1 MKRTYII
8 KNLDCA
14 HCGALIE
21 EAIGKIDG
29 VESSVLS
36 FPSRKIVVEGELR
49 DDILAEMN
57 RVCDEIEPGTVVA
70 EEDELSGNSEGD
82 RSDIV
87 LMATGVLLFIAG
99 IIFHSVL
106 KLNIMG
112 IILYIIAYLIFGKDI
127 LINTAKNISKGK
139 IFDENLLM
147 TVATVGAF
155 VLGEYSEAVG
165 VVLFFKIGELFESY
179 AVNRSRKSITA
190 LTELKVEEAEVF
202 VDGEYRKIN
211 ADDIAVGDMVRVR
224 AGERVAVDGV
234 IIEGST
240 LVDMSAINGESVPVE
255 ATVGDTIVSG
265 SINM

>member
-202 VDGEYRKIN
+202 VDGVGEVPRLRDDRHGYGPAGKGFIAHVDIPENVEKAFSELKTIYGDQIRKAN
-211 ADDIAVGDMVRVR
+211 PLHAH
-224 AGERVAVDGV
+224 
-234 IIEGST
+234 
-240 LVDMSAINGESVPVE
+240 
-255 ATVGDTIVSG
+255 
-265 SINM
+265 